1 MNTQHFSVQS
11 NKWITSTWLDEWMGE
26 VPGVTSTDSSNQ
38 QTVTP
43 TQFTLTALVGIIL
56 FSSFFVFDSGR
67 CTLSPAES
75 AVFLDS
81 SQTLPQSIDLRWCN
95 LSLRTRKK
103 PSSLFFFSRFHLYN
117 REKKECETVEEIKF
131 HTRKCSRKKIFT
143 NSSTNVFVYV
153 RFIYVSPQQED
164 TLHRGF

>member
-1 MNTQHFSVQS
+1 MNGWMRSLVWHRQTRPISRQ
-11 NKWITSTWLDEWMGE
+11 WLRH
-26 VPGVTSTDSSNQ
+26 SSPSLHSW
-38 QTVTP
+38 V
-43 TQFTLTALVGIIL
+43 L
-56 FSSFFVFDSGR
+56 FSFLLFFVFDLGR

-75 AVFLDS
+75 ALFLDS
-81 SQTLPQSIDLRWCN
+81 SQTIPQSIDLSWCN
-95 LSLRTRKK
+95 LSPRTRKK
-103 PSSLFFFSRFHLYN
+103 TLLSLFFFSRFHLYN